1 MLMEP
6 NEIPASSSING
17 HSIISLVLGMLTV
30 VLFCGSFIIPIPFTS
45 IICAPVSFLLGTLA
59 LIYGTI
65 SLKRIRRDNETGRP
79 LAWMG
84 ILSGGFIFLC
94 ILCVVVA
101 FISLFLFA
109 PESLPPFLQ
118 NYQI

>member
-1 MLMEP
+1 MET
-6 NEIPASSSING
+6 NEIPASLPINR
-17 HSIISLVLGMLTV
+17 HSIISLMLGMLTV
-30 VLFCGSFIIPIPFTS
+30 FLFCGSFIIPIPFTS
-45 IICAPVSFLLGTLA
+45 FICAPVSFLLGTLA
-59 LIYGTI
+59 LIYGTV
-65 SLKRIRRDNETGRP
+65 SLNRIRKHNESGSP

-101 FISLFLFA
+101 FISLFLFS